1 MADTVALTQTMY
13 DNLATGIEGFP
24 DTIINIGSIEGASDI
39 TAGWT
44 LFSGYLV
51 RGPEMFFE

>member
-1 MADTVALTQTMY
+1 MADTAALTQTMY

-39 TAGWT
+39 NAGWT

-51 RGPEMFFE
+51 RGPEMFE